1 MKGVEDGWGWMG
13 VGSGSG
19 RLIWPHLF
27 LRSWVKVFIAILLK
41 SKRECEVMRGGR
53 VRSDEGREG
62 EE

>member
-1 MKGVEDGWGWMG
+1 MD

-41 SKRECEVMRGGR
+41 SKRECEVMRGGS